1 MSFYPETDIYITDKV
16 KVILDLSNYDTKKKL
31 EHATYVG
38 IWNLATKSDFIPLK
52 SKADKLNIDGM
63 VKVTTGFNILKT

>member
-1 MSFYPETDIYITDKV
+1 M
-16 KVILDLSNYDTKKKL
+16 ILRKKL

-52 SKADKLNIDGM
+52 SKVDKLNIDGM